1 MASSNHLCFLL
12 YLQPRCEVLPEEVN
26 KACELRP
33 DPKDSCCKVMHCP
46 DPNDIGHD
54 AKPVGLSFDGC
65 VHKKESYTKVKLVG
79 RYKVRFIHVI
89 DKRSVLFGVLSS
101 I

>member
-1 MASSNHLCFLL
+1 M
-12 YLQPRCEVLPEEVN
+12 N

-65 VHKKESYTKVKLVG
+65 VHKKESYTKVKLG
-79 RYKVRFIHVI
+79 RGYKVRFVHVI
-89 DKRSVLFGVLSS
+89 NKTSVLYCVSNS

>member
-1 MASSNHLCFLL
+1 M
-12 YLQPRCEVLPEEVN
+12 N

-65 VHKKESYTKVKLVG
+65 VHKKESYTKVNLIG
-79 RYKVRFIHVI
+79 GYKVRLIHVI
-89 DKRSVLFGVLSS
+89 NIIWCVKFDIIDFSKFPGRKIL
-101 I
+101 